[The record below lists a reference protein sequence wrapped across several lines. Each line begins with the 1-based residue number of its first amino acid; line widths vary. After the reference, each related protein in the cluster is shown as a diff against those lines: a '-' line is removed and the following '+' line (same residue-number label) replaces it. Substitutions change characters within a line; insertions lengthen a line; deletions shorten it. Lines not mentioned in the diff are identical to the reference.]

1 MAFQLFR
8 GHIGWSPSNTM
19 ARAGGRRAEP
29 GNTKVGQQEVRAIGI
44 FLVVADKKVGRF
56 DILVD
61 NLMVMGMLKG
71 VSGLAYQIH
80 HVLCVEWYPL

>member
-1 MAFQLFR
+1 
-8 GHIGWSPSNTM
+8 M

-29 GNTKVGQQEVRAIGI
+29 GNTKVGQQQVRAIGI

-61 NLMVMGMLKG
+61 NLMVMGMITSQTICKKG
-71 VSGLAYQIH
+71 ITKTSR
-80 HVLCVEWYPL
+80 